1 MARLLGEQRHL
12 GSTPEGECCFRCR
25 GPARPMHAGQ
35 LCKEMPLS
43 ALLAVQVGASLPSS
57 GLVCFFGVHFR
68 LQLYF
73 GAADD
78 FLFQLAQVDK
88 RPPKHAVCAGVEKEE
103 LCLLMMRNINRFGC
117 TGIVL
122 WIFVPTAPPKNTTKS
137 SLPPP
142 LTNRALQ

>member
-1 MARLLGEQRHL
+1 
-12 GSTPEGECCFRCR
+12 
-25 GPARPMHAGQ
+25 MHAGQ

-57 GLVCFFGVHFR
+57 GLVCFLGVHFR

-88 RPPKHAVCAGVEKEE
+88 RPPKHAVCVQG
-103 LCLLMMRNINRFGC
+103 LRR
-117 TGIVL
+117 
-122 WIFVPTAPPKNTTKS
+122 KS
-137 SLPPP
+137 CVC
-142 LTNRALQ
+142 